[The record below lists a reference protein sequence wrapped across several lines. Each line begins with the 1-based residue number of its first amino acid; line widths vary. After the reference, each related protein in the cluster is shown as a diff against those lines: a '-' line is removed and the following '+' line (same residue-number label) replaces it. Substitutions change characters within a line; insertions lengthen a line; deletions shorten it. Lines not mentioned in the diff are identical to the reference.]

1 MLVTL
6 SGITIV
12 STPSSSASKE
22 IEVTVFPSILSGI
35 KTVCEL
41 GVSLYQAVRMATLTP
56 ARIVHMEERFGSLEV
71 GKDADIVVFTKDYQ
85 TIMTMIQGNIVYRRN
100 S

>member
-6 SGITIV
+6 FGITNV
-12 STPSSSASKE
+12 STPSSNASNE
-22 IEVTVFPSILSGI
+22 IVVTILPSMLSGI

-41 GVSLYQAVRMATLTP
+41 GIPLYQAVRMATLTP

-71 GKDADIVVFTKDYQ
+71 GKDADIVAFTKDYQ